1 VRRQPS
7 AAVLLCI
14 TAVQLG
20 VEREGTAVNTVHAGV
35 AGMAKLVCIGEALID
50 FVAMEPCT
58 DVGASS
64 GFLRAPGG
72 APANVAVAAAKLGCS
87 SAFLGKVGNDPFGRF
102 LQRTI
107 ADAGVNTE
115 GMVLDPH
122 HRTGLAFVSLGPG
135 GERDFCFFRNPSADM
150 TYTPEEL
157 CLPLIDG
164 CSAIHFGSITLID
177 PAARRATIAA
187 VDRARSA
194 GKLVSYDPNL
204 RPPLWNSLKDARKRI
219 FEGMKLADLVKVSM
233 EELNFLFNADLSV
246 NCTDRS
252 GLKNYAERL
261 LKKYPNIG
269 LLTVTF
275 GPDGSGF
282 FCQSGAQGIAEGF
295 NVEAVDTT
303 GAGDGFIGAVIAA
316 LIEAEMDGATLKS
329 ASASTLHT
337 ILRRA
342 NAVGALATTQKGAIP
357 AMPDNAAV
365 DAFLHQR

>member
-1 VRRQPS
+1 M
-7 AAVLLCI
+7 LLCI

-177 PAARRATIAA
+177 DSARKATLTA
-187 VDRARSA
+187 VERARSA

-204 RPPLWNSLKDARKRI
+204 RPPLWQSLTDARMRI
-219 FEGMKLADLVKVSM
+219 FEGMKYADLVKVSM
-233 EELNFLFNADLSV
+233 EELNFLFNADLDV
-246 NCTDRS
+246 TN
-252 GLKNYAERL
+252 AERSELAKYSARL
-261 LKKYPNIG
+261 LSEFPNIG

-275 GPDGSGF
+275 GPDGSAW
-282 FCQSGAQGIAEGF
+282 FCKNGSNGIAEGF
-295 NVEAVDTT
+295 KVEAVDTT
-303 GAGDGFIGAVIAA
+303 GAGDGFIGAVISA
-316 LIEAEMDGATLKS
+316 LIDAKIGSDALS
-329 ASASTLHT
+329 STSKDSFDR

-342 NAVGALATTQKGAIP
+342 NAVGAIATTRKGAIP
-357 AMPDNAAV
+357 AMPDSATV